1 MKELSTQIDE
11 IRLEI
16 DALDAEI
23 AGLLSKRL
31 ELASEVGGLKKE
43 LGHPIYN
50 KNREEAVITKTAGA
64 SEDEV
69 KQLHLRHIY
78 ETILTESKR
87 YQEGRHFRKPKVMVI
102 NGPNLNKLGTREPEV
117 YGYETYEDL
126 IYYLKKK
133 AEGLGFEIECYQSN
147 FEGELITK
155 IQEAAEFDAL
165 IINPAGYSH
174 TSIAILDALLSI
186 EIPIVE
192 VHLSN
197 IHKRDEFRDRSL
209 SARRANAVVVGM
221 GFESY
226 GMGLEYLDKI
236 LKRFE

>member
-1 MKELSTQIDE
+1 MAYKNKMEE
-11 IRLEI
+11 IRAEI
-16 DALDAEI
+16 DALDEDIASLILKRMDLVAEV
-23 AGLLSKRL
+23 AKHKR
-31 ELASEVGGLKKE
+31 ELDLPIMNKE
-43 LGHPIYN
+43 
-50 KNREEAVITKTAGA
+50 REEEVIKKALA
-64 SEDEV
+64 KIEDAD
-69 KQLHLRHIY
+69 KARYLKHIY
-78 ETILTESKR
+78 ETLLTESKR
-87 YQEGRHFRKPKVMVI
+87 YQEKLATKSPRIMVI

-126 IYYLKKK
+126 IYYLEAK
-133 AEGLGFEIECYQSN
+133 AAKLGFEIECYQSN
-147 FEGELITK
+147 IEGELITK

-226 GMGLEYLDKI
+226 GMGLEYLDSI
-236 LKRFE
+236 LKRYN